1 MQAFWNRRR
10 QHSQQFAVIGL
21 GRFGRSVCRTLK
33 SMGYEVLG
41 VDKREDL
48 VASASDE
55 AVVDHAVELDSTDPG
70 ALKDAGLFEFET
82 VIVAIGNFIQESVV
96 TTLNLKEG
104 EVANIIAK
112 ASTDI
117 HGRLLE
123 KVGATKVVY
132 PEKQMG
138 EHLARS
144 LVRPNIRTIVKNK
157 PVAVILLVSMV
168 LKPAVL
174 VVTDWNQAA
183 KNCSPKFIRP
193 RVSGLFPSIN
203 QNATVPTPKSTRVVL
218 TTTFVLRLNVDRSG
232 CLHVSLK

>member
-1 MQAFWNRRR
+1 
-10 QHSQQFAVIGL
+10 
-21 GRFGRSVCRTLK
+21 
-33 SMGYEVLG
+33 
-41 VDKREDL
+41 
-48 VASASDE
+48 
-55 AVVDHAVELDSTDPG
+55 VELDSTDPG

-104 EVANIIAK
+104 NVANIIAK

-144 LVRPNIRTIVKNK
+144 LVRPNIIERLELDPENSIVEVRVPEAFVGKSIVDLRLRNEYGIS
-157 PVAVILLVSMV
+157 VIALGRQGSHFEINPNPTAPLEAGMMMWVIGS
-168 LKPAVL
+168 
-174 VVTDWNQAA
+174 NQA
-183 KNCSPKFIRP
+183 
-193 RVSGLFPSIN
+193 
-203 QNATVPTPKSTRVVL
+203 
-218 TTTFVLRLNVDRSG
+218 LNKITDLGR
-232 CLHVSLK
+232 

>member
-10 QHSQQFAVIGL
+10 QHSHQFAVIGL

-33 SMGYEVLG
+33 SMGCEVLG
-41 VDKREDL
+41 VDKDEHL
-48 VASASDE
+48 VACVSDE

-82 VIVAIGNFIQESVV
+82 VIVAIGNYIQESVV

-104 EVANIIAK
+104 NVAHIIAK

-144 LVRPNIRTIVKNK
+144 LVRPNIIERLELDPENSIVEVRVPEAFVGKSIVDLKLRNEYG
-157 PVAVILLVSMV
+157 VSVIALGRQGSHFEINPNPTAPLEAGMMMWVIGS
-168 LKPAVL
+168 
-174 VVTDWNQAA
+174 NQA
-183 KNCSPKFIRP
+183 
-193 RVSGLFPSIN
+193 
-203 QNATVPTPKSTRVVL
+203 
-218 TTTFVLRLNVDRSG
+218 LNKITDLGR
-232 CLHVSLK
+232 

>member
-10 QHSQQFAVIGL
+10 HQSHQFAVIGL

-33 SMGYEVLG
+33 GMGCEVLA
-41 VDKREDL
+41 VDKDERL
-48 VASASDE
+48 VACVSDE
-55 AVVDHAVELDSTDPG
+55 AVADHAVELDSTDPG

-104 EVANIIAK
+104 QVANIIAK

-138 EHLARS
+138 EQLARS
-144 LVRPNIRTIVKNK
+144 LVRPNIIERLEVDPENSIVEVRVPDAFVGKSIVDLKLRNEYGIS
-157 PVAVILLVSMV
+157 VIALGHQGSHFEINPNPTAPL
-168 LKPAVL
+168 
-174 VVTDWNQAA
+174 AA
-183 KNCSPKFIRP
+183 GMMMWVIGHNDD
-193 RVSGLFPSIN
+193 
-203 QNATVPTPKSTRVVL
+203 
-218 TTTFVLRLNVDRSG
+218 LNRIMDLG
-232 CLHVSLK
+232 Q